1 MCGIAGLV
9 DRRASVV
16 QPAATLAAQA
26 GAMAATLTHRG
37 PDAQASWSDETARVG
52 LGHARLSII
61 DLSPEGQQPMQS
73 HSGRYVIAYNGEVYN
88 FQELRRELAAAGHSF
103 RGHSDTEV
111 IVAGFDEWGIAA
123 TITRLIGMFA
133 IAVWDRAEQSLTLI
147 RDRIGIKPLYWSYQ
161 NGRMIFASELKAFHA
176 LADWRADTD
185 PQAVGQMLAYSYIAA
200 PATIYRD
207 HHKLQPGHSLRL
219 DRDGTIT
226 QHRYWSLSDVAQQ
239 GWDKAQLPCD
249 AVAATEALEA
259 LLKDAVK
266 RRMVADVPL
275 GAFLSGG
282 IDSTLV
288 TALMQA
294 QSDRPVRT
302 FTIGFSEDRFNEA
315 THAEQVARILGT
327 DHLSEYLS
335 ADDAL
340 ALVPKLPELYDEPFG
355 DSSQLPTHLVS
366 LITRRH
372 VTVALSG
379 DGGDELFAGYNRY
392 LWFNKIWR
400 SLGWLPLSVRRLLGG
415 ALGAVSAS
423 HWDLLQGPLPT
434 NRRIPQL
441 GDKVHKMAA
450 AIAQPDPAALY
461 ERLLRQ
467 GDRPERLLND
477 IAIASLPMTGAPDT
491 GKAFIPQ
498 MQYGDMNA
506 YLPDDILTK
515 VDRASMGVGLEARV
529 PLLDHRVVEF
539 AWSLPMDYKLRDG
552 QGKWILRQI
561 LYKYVPKDVMERP
574 KAGFGIPLQSWLSG
588 PLRDWAEALLA
599 PESLARDAILNPA
612 AVRAAWD
619 GFINNGSESPY
630 LIWNL
635 LMYQAWKARWHP

>member
-1 MCGIAGLV
+1 
-9 DRRASVV
+9 
-16 QPAATLAAQA
+16 
-26 GAMAATLTHRG
+26 MAATLSHRG
-37 PDAQASWSDETARVG
+37 PDAQGAWSDETARVG
-52 LGHARLSII
+52 LGHRRLSII

-88 FQELRRELAAAGHSF
+88 FQDLRRELEACGHSF

-111 IVAGFDEWGIAA
+111 IVQGFDEWGIAA
-123 TITRLIGMFA
+123 TTTRLIGMFA

-147 RDRIGIKPLYWSYQ
+147 RDRLGIKPLYWGYHA
-161 NGRMIFASELKAFHA
+161 GRMIFASELKAFHA
-176 LADWRADTD
+176 LSDWQGETN
-185 PQAVGQMLAYSYIAA
+185 PQAVGQMLAYSYIPA

-207 HHKLQPGHSLRL
+207 HYKLLPGHSLRL
-219 DRDGTIT
+219 DRDGTIS
-226 QHRYWSLSDVAQQ
+226 QHCYWSLSEIAQQ
-239 GWDKAQLPCD
+239 GWDKAQQPCD
-249 AVAATEALEA
+249 TASATDALEA

-315 THAEQVARILGT
+315 AHAEQVARILGT

-400 SLGWLPLSVRRLLGG
+400 SFGWLPLRARRLLGG
-415 ALGAVSAS
+415 AFGAIPATC
-423 HWDLLQGPLPT
+423 WDLLQGPLPA

-450 AIAQPDPAALY
+450 AIAQPGPAALY

-467 GDRPERLLND
+467 GDRPERLLNH
-477 IAIASLPMTGAPDT
+477 IAIAALPMTGAPDT

-498 MQYGDMNA
+498 MQYGDMHA

-515 VDRASMGVGLEARV
+515 VDRASMGVGLEVRV

-539 AWSLPMDYKLRDG
+539 ACSLPMDYKLRGG

-561 LYKYVPKDVMERP
+561 LYKYIPKEIMERP

-588 PLRDWAEALLA
+588 PLRDWAEAMLA
-599 PESLARDAILNPA
+599 PELLARDEILNPA
-612 AVRAAWD
+612 AVRSAWD
-619 GFINNGSESPY
+619 GFINHNSESPY